1 MPTTPAALP
10 AFFMPTAD
18 DKPADNTPKHLFPRR
33 QPSDALP
40 LPHHTPLSRG
50 FYPLPRPTLPDHFGA
65 ITVIVECEN
74 DSSAYG
80 LVK

>member
-18 DKPADNTPKHLFPRR
+18 VPRR
-33 QPSDALP
+33 QHTQTP
-40 LPHHTPLSRG
+40 LPAPLAVRRVSTTASHIPFPR